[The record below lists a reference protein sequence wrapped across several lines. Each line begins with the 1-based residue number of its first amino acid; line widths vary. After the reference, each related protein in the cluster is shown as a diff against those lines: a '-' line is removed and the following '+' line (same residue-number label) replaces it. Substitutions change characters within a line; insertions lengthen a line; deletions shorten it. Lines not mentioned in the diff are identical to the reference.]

1 MGSNFFGCE
10 FIFDEIPSRNYDLRI
25 LNFSSG
31 NGTRNAGSE
40 AEVIQKEILRRP
52 VPYYYGRT
60 TNKNLE
66 FDLTIG
72 SANPIPSEDR
82 GAIYRW
88 LLSRMG
94 YKTLKIVQPDMT
106 TLNFNV
112 IFTESENEYI
122 GNLNYGMTL
131 HAYCDS
137 PWAYS
142 NLQIKTL
149 TYSGSALVNE
159 NFTIM
164 NTSDDED
171 YIFPTMTFTTSGIGT
186 SFSITNSS
194 LSTLDTYVMTF
205 NPLSAGETMTVDCD
219 RQIFVST
226 TGLKRMSSFNK
237 WFFRLA
243 PGLNSINI
251 SGGIT
256 SFTMFYKLARK
267 IGG

>member
-1 MGSNFFGCE
+1 MANFFGCE

-25 LNFSSG
+25 LNFDSG
-31 NGTRNAGSE
+31 NGTKGAGSE
-40 AEVIQKEILRRP
+40 ANVIQKEVLRRP

-94 YKTLKIVQPDMT
+94 YKTLKIVQSDMSS
-106 TLNFNV
+106 LNFNV

-142 NLQIKTL
+142 NSYTKSLA
-149 TYSGSALVNE
+149 YSGSALVNE

-171 YIFPTMTFTTSGIGT
+171 YIFPLITFTTSGIGT
-186 SFSITNSS
+186 SFSITNLS
-194 LSTLDTYVMTF
+194 LASLDVNTCSF
-205 NPLSAGETMTVDCD
+205 NPLSANETISMDCD
-219 RQIFVST
+219 RQLFVSS
-226 TGLKRMSSFNK
+226 TGLRRMSSFNK

-243 PGLNSINI
+243 PGLNSINV

-256 SFTMFYKLARK
+256 SFAMTYKFARK